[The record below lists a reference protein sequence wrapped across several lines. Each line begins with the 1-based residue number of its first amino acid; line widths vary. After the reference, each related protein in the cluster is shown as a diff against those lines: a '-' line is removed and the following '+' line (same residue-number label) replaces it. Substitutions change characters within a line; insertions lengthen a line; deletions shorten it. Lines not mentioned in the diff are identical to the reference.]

1 MSTTIRIG
9 RWTAELYQRAI
20 HIQQQPKPNCP
31 TCEGSG
37 ARVIG
42 GRGSVLDHTWELD
55 TEPCPC
61 WDPFRTKRI
70 PLWRRAKIVEPF

>member
-20 HIQQQPKPNCP
+20 YLQQRPKPNCP
-31 TCEGSG
+31 ECGGVG
-37 ARVIG
+37 AVEVG
-42 GRGSVLDHTWELD
+42 GGYVLDHTWEPD
-55 TEPCPC
+55 SAPCPC
-61 WDPFRTKRI
+61 WDPYRAKRI